1 MVPGHIFV
9 NGIVGD
15 AFTRQCDCHRACRVI
30 RMHLHKVLSQSQL
43 IHDPQDLFAVGIFP
57 YRTDD
62 TGIKS
67 RLHHM
72 IGKIAGSSPHLLSP
86 GQYVPEQLADP
97 GNFPFFGYHI
107 SVLKY
112 TEYYPHIEMREN
124 FDMFVSYVFHH
135 HFPGFNLILHM
146 STAHIIIIVVAA
158 VTLLLLMVL
167 RLKISAFIS
176 LLITSMFVGI
186 LSGMPLQDIM
196 VSIQEGMGGTL
207 GFVAVVVGLGAIFGQ
222 ILESSGGAESL
233 AHHLVKKFGTDR
245 ASWAMVI
252 TGFIVA
258 IPVFLDVGLV
268 ILAPIIYALSRD
280 TKRSLLYYGIP
291 LLAGLAVTH
300 SFMPPTP
307 GPIAVADILD
317 AQLGWVIFFGFLLG
331 FPTAIIAGP
340 VFGKFI
346 AGRIHIDPP
355 AEMMGDASAGTT
367 PQENLPSFRS
377 IALIIAVPLF
387 LILVNTFT
395 AVLVDKEVI
404 AKTLISDIL
413 IFLGHPFS
421 ALIIAALLA
430 IYFLGIKRGKTR
442 QELLDLSSKALGPAG
457 IIILVTGAGGV
468 LKQILVDSG
477 IGEIMANSI
486 ADSAMPPILLAW
498 ILAAIVR
505 VTQGSATVAMITAA
519 GIIAPILSF
528 INPGAPE
535 LALIVISIASGAT
548 LLSHVNDSGFWLV
561 SKYFG
566 MDEKQT
572 LRSWTMMESII
583 ALCGLAFTMLASL
596 FV

>member
-1 MVPGHIFV
+1 
-9 NGIVGD
+9 
-15 AFTRQCDCHRACRVI
+15 
-30 RMHLHKVLSQSQL
+30 
-43 IHDPQDLFAVGIFP
+43 
-57 YRTDD
+57 
-62 TGIKS
+62 
-67 RLHHM
+67 
-72 IGKIAGSSPHLLSP
+72 
-86 GQYVPEQLADP
+86 
-97 GNFPFFGYHI
+97 
-107 SVLKY
+107 
-112 TEYYPHIEMREN
+112 
-124 FDMFVSYVFHH
+124 
-135 HFPGFNLILHM
+135 M
-146 STAHIIIIVVAA
+146 STPHIIIIVVAA
-158 VTLLLLMVL
+158 VSLLLLMVL
-167 RLKISAFIS
+167 KLKISAFIS

-317 AQLGWVIFFGFLLG
+317 AQLGWVIFFGFILG
-331 FPTAIIAGP
+331 FPTAVIAGP
-340 VFGKFI
+340 VFGKYI
-346 AGRIHIDPP
+346 SRKIYIEPP

-367 PQENLPSFRS
+367 PPENLPSFRS

-395 AVLVDKEVI
+395 SVLVDKEVL
-404 AKTLISDIL
+404 AKNLISDIL

-430 IYFLGIKRGKTR
+430 VYFLGIRRGKSR

-477 IGEIMANSI
+477 IGEILANSV

-583 ALCGLAFTMLASL
+583 ALCGLAFSMLASL

>member
-1 MVPGHIFV
+1 
-9 NGIVGD
+9 
-15 AFTRQCDCHRACRVI
+15 
-30 RMHLHKVLSQSQL
+30 
-43 IHDPQDLFAVGIFP
+43 
-57 YRTDD
+57 
-62 TGIKS
+62 
-67 RLHHM
+67 
-72 IGKIAGSSPHLLSP
+72 
-86 GQYVPEQLADP
+86 
-97 GNFPFFGYHI
+97 
-107 SVLKY
+107 
-112 TEYYPHIEMREN
+112 
-124 FDMFVSYVFHH
+124 
-135 HFPGFNLILHM
+135 M
-146 STAHIIIIVVAA
+146 STAQILITVIAGVS
-158 VTLLLLMVL
+158 LLLIMVL
-167 RLKISAFIS
+167 KFKISAFIS
-176 LLITSMFVGI
+176 LLVSSMLVGI
-186 LSGMPLQDIM
+186 LSGMPLEDIL

-233 AHHLVKKFGTDR
+233 AHYLVKKFGTDR
-245 ASWAMVI
+245 ASWAMVL

-268 ILAPIIYALSRD
+268 ILAPILYALSRD

-307 GPIAVADILD
+307 GPIAVADILE

-331 FPTAIIAGP
+331 LPTAIIAGP
-340 VFGKFI
+340 IFGKYI
-346 AGRIHIDPP
+346 AGKIHIQPP
-355 AEMMGDASAGTT
+355 EDMVQ
-367 PQENLPSFRS
+367 PQSDKAKNPDELPSFRS
-377 IALIIAVPLF
+377 IALLIAVPLV

-395 AVLVDKEVI
+395 SVMVDKEVI
-404 AKTLISDIL
+404 QKSFLTDVL

-430 IYFLGIKRGKTR
+430 VYFLGIRRGKSR
-442 QELLDLSSKALGPAG
+442 QELLDLSNKALGPAG

-477 IGEIMANSI
+477 IGEMMAQSI
-486 ADSAMPPILLAW
+486 SDSALPPILLAW

-519 GIIAPILSF
+519 GIIAPVLSF
-528 INPGAPE
+528 INPSDAE

-583 ALCGLAFTMLASL
+583 AICGLAFTMLASL

>member
-1 MVPGHIFV
+1 
-9 NGIVGD
+9 
-15 AFTRQCDCHRACRVI
+15 
-30 RMHLHKVLSQSQL
+30 
-43 IHDPQDLFAVGIFP
+43 
-57 YRTDD
+57 
-62 TGIKS
+62 
-67 RLHHM
+67 
-72 IGKIAGSSPHLLSP
+72 
-86 GQYVPEQLADP
+86 
-97 GNFPFFGYHI
+97 
-107 SVLKY
+107 
-112 TEYYPHIEMREN
+112 
-124 FDMFVSYVFHH
+124 
-135 HFPGFNLILHM
+135 M
-146 STAHIIIIVVAA
+146 STAQILITVVAG
-158 VTLLLLMVL
+158 VSLLLIMVL
-167 RLKISAFIS
+167 KFKISAFIS
-176 LLITSMFVGI
+176 LLVSSMLVGV
-186 LSGMPLQDIM
+186 LAGMPLEDIL

-233 AHHLVKKFGTDR
+233 AHYLVKKFGTDR

-268 ILAPIIYALSRD
+268 ILAPILYALSRD

-307 GPIAVADILD
+307 GPIAVSDILE

-331 FPTAIIAGP
+331 FPTAVIAGP
-340 VFGKFI
+340 LFGKYI
-346 AGRIHIDPP
+346 AGKINIKPP
-355 AEMMGDASAGTT
+355 EDMMQPQSEGKTGT
-367 PQENLPSFRS
+367 EKLPSFRS
-377 IALIIAVPLF
+377 IALLIAVPLL

-395 AVLVDKEVI
+395 SVLVDKSI
-404 AKTLISDIL
+404 LAKTLLTDIL

-430 IYFLGIKRGKTR
+430 VYFLGIRRGKSR
-442 QELLDLSSKALGPAG
+442 QELLDLSNKALGPAG

-477 IGEIMANSI
+477 IGEMMAQSI
-486 ADSAMPPILLAW
+486 SDSALPPILLAW

-519 GIIAPILSF
+519 GIMAPVLSF
-528 INPGAPE
+528 INPSDPE

>member
-1 MVPGHIFV
+1 
-9 NGIVGD
+9 
-15 AFTRQCDCHRACRVI
+15 
-30 RMHLHKVLSQSQL
+30 
-43 IHDPQDLFAVGIFP
+43 
-57 YRTDD
+57 
-62 TGIKS
+62 
-67 RLHHM
+67 
-72 IGKIAGSSPHLLSP
+72 
-86 GQYVPEQLADP
+86 
-97 GNFPFFGYHI
+97 
-107 SVLKY
+107 
-112 TEYYPHIEMREN
+112 
-124 FDMFVSYVFHH
+124 
-135 HFPGFNLILHM
+135 M
-146 STAHIIIIVVAA
+146 STAQILITVVAG
-158 VTLLLLMVL
+158 VSLLLIMVL
-167 RLKISAFIS
+167 KFKISAFIS
-176 LLITSMFVGI
+176 LLVSSMLVGI
-186 LSGMPLQDIM
+186 LSGMPLESILD
-196 VSIQEGMGGTL
+196 SIQEGMGGTL

-233 AHHLVKKFGTDR
+233 AHYLVRKFGTDK

-268 ILAPIIYALSRD
+268 ILAPILYALSRD

-307 GPIAVADILD
+307 GPIAVADILE

-331 FPTAIIAGP
+331 FPTAVIAGP
-340 VFGKFI
+340 VFGKYI
-346 AGRIHIDPP
+346 AGKINVKPPEDMMQVQSGKDPKP
-355 AEMMGDASAGTT
+355 EK
-367 PQENLPSFRS
+367 LPSFRS
-377 IALIIAVPLF
+377 IALLIAVPLV

-395 AVLVDKEVI
+395 SVLVDKEVI
-404 AKTLISDIL
+404 GKTLLSDIL

-430 IYFLGIKRGKTR
+430 VYFLGIRRGKSR
-442 QELLDLSSKALGPAG
+442 QELLDLSNKALGPAG

-477 IGEIMANSI
+477 IGEMMAQSI
-486 ADSAMPPILLAW
+486 SDSALPPILLAW

-519 GIIAPILSF
+519 GIMAPVLSF
-528 INPGAPE
+528 INPSDPQ

-572 LRSWTMMESII
+572 LRSWTVMESII
-583 ALCGLAFTMLASL
+583 AFCGLAFTMLASL

>member
-1 MVPGHIFV
+1 
-9 NGIVGD
+9 
-15 AFTRQCDCHRACRVI
+15 
-30 RMHLHKVLSQSQL
+30 
-43 IHDPQDLFAVGIFP
+43 
-57 YRTDD
+57 
-62 TGIKS
+62 
-67 RLHHM
+67 
-72 IGKIAGSSPHLLSP
+72 
-86 GQYVPEQLADP
+86 
-97 GNFPFFGYHI
+97 
-107 SVLKY
+107 
-112 TEYYPHIEMREN
+112 
-124 FDMFVSYVFHH
+124 
-135 HFPGFNLILHM
+135 M

-158 VTLLLLMVL
+158 VSLLLLMVL
-167 RLKISAFIS
+167 KFKISAFIS
-176 LLITSMFVGI
+176 LLITSMLVGI

-196 VSIQEGMGGTL
+196 VSIEKGMGGTL

-222 ILESSGGAESL
+222 ILEASGGAESL

-300 SFMPPTP
+300 SFIPPTP

-317 AQLGWVIFFGFLLG
+317 AQLGWVIFFGFVLG
-331 FPTAIIAGP
+331 FPTAVIAGP
-340 VFGKFI
+340 VFGKYISRKIFVK
-346 AGRIHIDPP
+346 PP
-355 AEMMGDASAGTT
+355 EEMMQGFSASESSG
-367 PQENLPSFRS
+367 ENLPTFRS
-377 IALIIAVPLF
+377 IALIIAVPLV

-395 AVLVDKEVI
+395 SVIVDKGVLEKSVV
-404 AKTLISDIL
+404 TDIL

-430 IYFLGIKRGKTR
+430 VYFLGIRRGKSR
-442 QELLDLSSKALGPAG
+442 QELLDLSTKALGPAG

-477 IGEIMANSI
+477 IGEMMAHSI
-486 ADSAMPPILLAW
+486 SDSALPPILLAW

-519 GIIAPILSF
+519 GIIAPVLSF

-548 LLSHVNDSGFWLV
+548 ILSHVNDSGFWLV

-572 LRSWTMMESII
+572 LRSWTVMETII
-583 ALCGLAFTMLASL
+583 AICGLAFTMLASL

>member
-1 MVPGHIFV
+1 
-9 NGIVGD
+9 
-15 AFTRQCDCHRACRVI
+15 
-30 RMHLHKVLSQSQL
+30 
-43 IHDPQDLFAVGIFP
+43 
-57 YRTDD
+57 
-62 TGIKS
+62 
-67 RLHHM
+67 
-72 IGKIAGSSPHLLSP
+72 
-86 GQYVPEQLADP
+86 
-97 GNFPFFGYHI
+97 
-107 SVLKY
+107 
-112 TEYYPHIEMREN
+112 
-124 FDMFVSYVFHH
+124 
-135 HFPGFNLILHM
+135 M
-146 STAHIIIIVVAA
+146 STAQILITVLAGVS
-158 VTLLLLMVL
+158 LLLIMVL
-167 RLKISAFIS
+167 KFKISAFIS
-176 LLITSMFVGI
+176 LLVSSMLVGI
-186 LSGMPLQDIM
+186 LAGMPLEDIL

-233 AHHLVKKFGTDR
+233 AHYLVKKFGTDK

-268 ILAPIIYALSRD
+268 ILAPILYALSRD

-307 GPIAVADILD
+307 GPIAVADILE

-331 FPTAIIAGP
+331 FPTAVIAGP
-340 VFGKFI
+340 LFGKYI
-346 AGRIHIDPP
+346 AGKINIQPPDDMMQPQANKISDP
-355 AEMMGDASAGTT
+355 EK
-367 PQENLPSFRS
+367 LPSFRS
-377 IALIIAVPLF
+377 IALLIAVPLV

-395 AVLVDKEVI
+395 SVLVDKGVI
-404 AKTLISDIL
+404 EKTLLSDIL
-413 IFLGHPFS
+413 VFLGHPFS

-430 IYFLGIKRGKTR
+430 VYFLGIRRGKSR
-442 QELLDLSSKALGPAG
+442 QELLDLSNKALGPAG

-477 IGEIMANSI
+477 IGEMMAQSI
-486 ADSAMPPILLAW
+486 SDSALPPILLAW

-519 GIIAPILSF
+519 GIMAPVLSF
-528 INPGAPE
+528 INPSDPE

-596 FV
+596 FI

>member
-1 MVPGHIFV
+1 
-9 NGIVGD
+9 
-15 AFTRQCDCHRACRVI
+15 
-30 RMHLHKVLSQSQL
+30 
-43 IHDPQDLFAVGIFP
+43 
-57 YRTDD
+57 
-62 TGIKS
+62 
-67 RLHHM
+67 
-72 IGKIAGSSPHLLSP
+72 
-86 GQYVPEQLADP
+86 
-97 GNFPFFGYHI
+97 
-107 SVLKY
+107 
-112 TEYYPHIEMREN
+112 
-124 FDMFVSYVFHH
+124 
-135 HFPGFNLILHM
+135 M
-146 STAHIIIIVVAA
+146 STAHIIIIVIAA
-158 VTLLLLMVL
+158 VSLLLLMVL
-167 RLKISAFIS
+167 KFKISAFIS
-176 LLITSMFVGI
+176 LLITSMLVGI

-196 VSIQEGMGGTL
+196 VSIEKGMGGTL

-222 ILESSGGAESL
+222 ILEASGGAESL

-300 SFMPPTP
+300 SFIPPTP

-317 AQLGWVIFFGFLLG
+317 AQLGWVIFFGFILG
-331 FPTAIIAGP
+331 FPTAVIAGP
-340 VFGKFI
+340 VFGKYI
-346 AGRIHIDPP
+346 SRKIYIQPP
-355 AEMMGDASAGTT
+355 EEMMQGFSQAESSG
-367 PQENLPSFRS
+367 ENLPSFRS
-377 IALIIAVPLF
+377 IALIIAVPLV

-395 AVLVDKEVI
+395 SVLVDKSVLD
-404 AKTLISDIL
+404 KSLVTDIL

-430 IYFLGIKRGKTR
+430 VYFLGIRRGKSR
-442 QELLDLSSKALGPAG
+442 QELLDLSTKALGPAG

-477 IGEIMANSI
+477 IREMMAHSI
-486 ADSAMPPILLAW
+486 SDSALPPILLAW

-519 GIIAPILSF
+519 GIIAPVLSF

-572 LRSWTMMESII
+572 LRSWTIMESII
-583 ALCGLAFTMLASL
+583 AICGLAFTMLASL